1 MGDAPHDK
9 HTGMVS
15 RNDTREAAQVNAQ
28 VWQASKDIA
37 RKRNTMQGRL
47 DATGDRVLLPIIPEP

>member
-1 MGDAPHDK
+1 
-9 HTGMVS
+9 MVS